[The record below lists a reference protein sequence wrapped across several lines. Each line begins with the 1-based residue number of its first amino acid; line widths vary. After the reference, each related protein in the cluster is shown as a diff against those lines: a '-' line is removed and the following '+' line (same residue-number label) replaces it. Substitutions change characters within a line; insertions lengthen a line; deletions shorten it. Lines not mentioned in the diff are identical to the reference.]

1 MPLRTMTCTPRLDPR
16 PRHLP
21 RQHHYEDDA
30 TLHTDYLPKLQH
42 GLWIMDYGRYGR
54 DPMHED
60 GIYPISGQRPRTAK
74 TREKEERVHRLCSTP
89 LTRVYDGQ
97 TN

>member
-60 GIYPISGQRPRTAK
+60 GVSISNISGQRPRTAK
-74 TREKEERVHRLCSTP
+74 TRTGGLSSPRTDR
-89 LTRVYDGQ
+89 R
-97 TN
+97 